1 MKPLVLRLRA
11 APEQRLDMSCLTPQ
25 RLGGKS
31 LREIDGVELQTTRR
45 AVRVGDL
52 FHASDGSAE
61 HIVIAGGSERFDR
74 VGEGMSAG
82 SITVDGDVG
91 IRAGR
96 RMAGGRLTINGNAG
110 HWTASGMAAGF
121 IEIAGG
127 VGDRLGGPLAGEV
140 HGMSGGA
147 WSSCVV
153 MPARGLPT
161 GCAAAP

>member
-1 MKPLVLRLRA
+1 VKPLVLRLRA
-11 APEQRLDMSCLTPQ
+11 APEQRLDMSSLTPQ
-25 RLGGKS
+25 RLAGKS

-52 FHASDGSAE
+52 FDASDGSAE

-96 RMAGGRLTINGNAG
+96 RMAGGRPTN
-110 HWTASGMAAGF
+110 
-121 IEIAGG
+121 
-127 VGDRLGGPLAGEV
+127 GGPLPRRASSVANGAPA
-140 HGMSGGA
+140 SRGGVPT
-147 WSSCVV
+147 SQQLCNLGKKFVERSCATSRVKKW
-153 MPARGLPT
+153 
-161 GCAAAP
+161 